1 MHPVFP
7 SSAAGSVA
15 PTEAYAKRVVHAARQ
30 FEAVLL
36 NQLLGSLEHSF
47 SALPGKK
54 PDSIGDNYH
63 AMGMQALAS
72 TLAASGG
79 VVVASMIVRNL
90 LHAKGQGPSGQTQ
103 PTKVSW
109 PPADEPGRA
118 QTGLGIPGERRS

>member
-1 MHPVFP
+1 MHPASLSP
-7 SSAAGSVA
+7 AAGLT
-15 PTEAYAKRVVHAARQ
+15 PTDGYAKRVAHAARQ

-36 NQLLGSLEHSF
+36 NQVLGSLEQTF

-72 TLAASGG
+72 TLAAGGG
-79 VVVASMIVRNL
+79 VGIASMIVHNL
-90 LHAKGQGPSGQTQ
+90 LHAKGQGLNGQAQ

-109 PPADEPGRA
+109 PSADGPR
-118 QTGLGIPGERRS
+118 